1 MRKLN
6 EALDKFF
13 SDTESLTMKTL
24 FEEVE
29 KVIDLF
35 DLQDLNEAPIGFRIP
50 PRSNKL
56 AQETKA
62 NIMSLLPKFE
72 ISEAWGQKDT
82 PARAEFEKYMNNIT
96 GTLSEKLAYIRE
108 FVNQSGERA
117 GEYETSEIL
126 SNLMFLDLLSTVVN
140 NFSPSGAGFLFE
152 AFMAGLLKGTQ
163 AIEKVEGVL
172 QIEDFLDAD
181 DKPFSLKLLVP
192 GTNVKG
198 STRNLI
204 SFLANH
210 EKGAEGI
217 EYLTVYK
224 FGPEGKTKVLSFYS
238 FTIDHEN
245 IYYWLSD
252 TFKVENKK
260 IYDIA
265 LASGAA
271 GEEGAPARRIGGES
285 PEEVESANAAQ
296 REAVAKVRK
305 SYGYRLQ
312 KRRPD
317 SFKGQMKSPE
327 GMEGAALLKFH
338 GIKTGILGKGKYGR
352 VFDLTEE
359 EIEKLPV
366 SYDELAAGYG
376 MSKDEYT
383 SYSRTVRRHLHG
395 SNLKGKA
402 ARAKAEKLRALEA
415 AAASGE
421 NEEEMTRWNA
431 VAKAASEIRALD
443 YTLFDVAQYRKDT
456 YEKIRAIVSP
466 AHPLGTALQPVRFAG
481 DEEAVKGIEKSIEDM
496 KALYDEDRK
505 AWEREMLIKANLI
518 PHAEKAVEEPA
529 FQFEAKKKKVDDDE
543 KEDIKT
549 QFNISSKL
557 IVSRTLPAQYKK
569 VRYGDIKVD
578 RESIVEVGNIYA
590 KELEASVIPILEQ
603 LANLIAGITGYFA
616 GDPEGRGQ
624 AGTSANDAITAL
636 KAHFTEQKIEQ

>member
-1 MRKLN
+1 VKKLD
-6 EALDKFF
+6 EAIDKFF
-13 SDTESLTMKTL
+13 GGTKKITLKTL

-29 KVIDLF
+29 KTLDFF
-35 DLQDLNEAPIGFRIP
+35 DLQGLNEANQDSPQA
-50 PRSNKL
+50 NKL

-82 PARAEFEKYMNNIT
+82 QARAEFEKYMNNIT

-163 AIEKVEGVL
+163 AVEKVEGVL
-172 QIEDFLDAD
+172 QIEDFLDVD
-181 DKPFSLKLLVP
+181 NKPFSLKLLVP

-210 EKGAEGI
+210 SKGAEGI

-252 TFKVENKK
+252 TFKMENKK
-260 IYDIA
+260 IYDIE
-265 LASGAA
+265 LAIDQAPGK
-271 GEEGAPARRIGGES
+271 EGAPARRIGGES

-312 KRRPD
+312 KRNPD
-317 SFKGQMKSPE
+317 SFRSQMKSDE
-327 GMEGAALLKFH
+327 GMVGAELLKFH
-338 GIKTGILGKGKYGR
+338 GIKTGILAKGKYGR

-359 EIEKLPV
+359 EIDDLPV
-366 SYDELAAGYG
+366 SYDVLAADYG

-383 SYSRTVRRHLHG
+383 SYSRTVRRLLAG
-395 SNLKGKA
+395 SNLKGEA
-402 ARAKAEKLRALEA
+402 ARAKADEWRAIEA

-421 NEEEMTRWNA
+421 NEEEVARWNEM
-431 VAKAASEIRALD
+431 AKTASEIRALD
-443 YTLFDVAQYRKDT
+443 YTLFDVAEYRKNT

-496 KALYDEDRK
+496 KRLYVDDPK
-505 AWEREMLIKANLI
+505 AWEHEMLIKANLI
-518 PHAEKAVEEPA
+518 PRAEKAP
-529 FQFEAKKKKVDDDE
+529 QQPPIFEAKKKKDDDDE

-549 QFNISSKL
+549 QFNISSTL
-557 IVSRTLPAQYKK
+557 IVSRTLPSQYKK

-590 KELEASVIPILEQ
+590 KQLEASVIPILEQ

-616 GDPEGRGQ
+616 GDPEDRGQ
-624 AGTSANDAITAL
+624 AGSSANDAIAAL
-636 KAHFTEQKIEQ
+636 TKIFTEQKIEQ

>member
-1 MRKLN
+1 MQKLN
-6 EALDKFF
+6 EVLDKFF
-13 SDTESLTMKTL
+13 SDTKSLTMKTL

-35 DLQDLNEAPIGFRIP
+35 DLKSLNEAAPGTAQA
-50 PRSNKL
+50 SDL
-56 AQETKA
+56 AQQTKA
-62 NIMSLLPKFE
+62 NIMKLLPKFE

-82 PARAEFEKYMNNIT
+82 QARAEFEKYMNNIT
-96 GTLSEKLAYIRE
+96 GTLPEKLAYIRE

-117 GEYETSEIL
+117 GKYETSEIL

-172 QIEDFLDAD
+172 QIEDFLDAEGI
-181 DKPFSLKLLVP
+181 PFSLKLLVP

-210 EKGAEGI
+210 PKGAEGI

-265 LASGAA
+265 LASGPA
-271 GEEGAPARRIGGES
+271 GEEGAPTRRIGGES
-285 PEEVESANAAQ
+285 PEEIESATAAQ

-317 SFKGQMKSPE
+317 SFKTQMKSRE

-338 GIKTGILGKGKYGR
+338 GTRTGILAKGKYGR

-359 EIEKLPV
+359 EIDDLPV

-383 SYSRTVRRHLHG
+383 SYSRTVRRLLTG
-395 SNLKGKA
+395 SNLKGEA
-402 ARAKAEKLRALEA
+402 AKAKADEWGALEA

-421 NEEEMTRWNA
+421 NEEAMARWNEL
-431 VAKAASEIRALD
+431 AKDANEMHAID
-443 YTLFDVAQYRKDT
+443 FTLSDVTKFRKDT

-496 KALYDEDRK
+496 KALYVDDPKE
-505 AWEREMLIKANLI
+505 WEREMLIKANLI
-518 PHAEKAVEEPA
+518 PRTEKAPEVPA
-529 FQFEAKKKKVDDDE
+529 FSFNEAKKKNDDE

-549 QFNISSKL
+549 QFNISSTL
-557 IVSRTLPAQYKK
+557 VVSRTLPSQYKK

-636 KAHFTEQKIEQ
+636 KTHFTEQKIEQ